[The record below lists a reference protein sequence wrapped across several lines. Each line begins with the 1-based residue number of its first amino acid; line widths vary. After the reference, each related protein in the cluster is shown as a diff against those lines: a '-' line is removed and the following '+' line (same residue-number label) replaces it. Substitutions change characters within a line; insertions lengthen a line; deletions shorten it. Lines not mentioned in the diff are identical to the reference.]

1 MLYHIPPLDYGTR
14 EHKTPIFIIKIT
26 VVCLSVCSGGRCP
39 EDEMNMLVPIVVG
52 ACLAGLIV
60 IVLVAYFIGR
70 YQSKR
75 GYENV

>member
-1 MLYHIPPLDYGTR
+1 
-14 EHKTPIFIIKIT
+14 
-26 VVCLSVCSGGRCP
+26 
-39 EDEMNMLVPIVVG
+39 MNMLVPIVVG

-70 YQSKR
+70 HQSKR

>member
-1 MLYHIPPLDYGTR
+1 MMVSNWWEGIYHS
-14 EHKTPIFIIKIT
+14 IFGARQKRKQC
-26 VVCLSVCSGGRCP
+26 VCMYVCSGGRCT

-70 YQSKR
+70 YHSKR